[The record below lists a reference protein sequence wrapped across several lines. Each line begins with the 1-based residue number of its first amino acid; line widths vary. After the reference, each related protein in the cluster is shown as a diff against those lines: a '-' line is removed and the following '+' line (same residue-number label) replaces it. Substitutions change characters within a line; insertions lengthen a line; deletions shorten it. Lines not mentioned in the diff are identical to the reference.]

1 VTFGGTGYAFPG
13 RVQNRVP
20 LISKSVHPANVPK
33 HVRVCKDL
41 LGIFFGRT
49 HRELASQV
57 PLPPAFEVRLAAYGI
72 TPAIDEDRR
81 EIWALLDPEFD
92 AVMKDHVARVIEYAP
107 AYADNFKKNGAV
119 FLKAYRTYTTKLFL
133 EPFDEQWVADAEA
146 RAKFEIE
153 YQIDMRSRGVISR
166 SILSAASRIVAR
178 RHRFSGRK
186 VAHLCDVAMRVLLL
200 DAANAVACHTN
211 LGVHD
216 AKAKSDELAVAV
228 RDFGRAVNDVRTAI
242 VGAVKSLE
250 ETSHRLTSVAD
261 TAATQA
267 RTASTA
273 ADDTTISIGGTAA
286 ATTELLSSISEIRWR
301 ATKSAEMAHHSV
313 SHAKST
319 NATIRSLSQAVDKIG
334 SVVGLIS
341 DIAAQ
346 TNLLALNATI
356 EAARAGEAGRGFSVV
371 ASEVKSLAT
380 QTAKATDEIG
390 HQIALI
396 QEATQ
401 RAVDGIEG
409 TSTTIASIAS
419 IAEEVANSVDGQAAA
434 TDGIAESANR
444 ASANANTVAE
454 ALKTVADAIRRT
466 QSDAAAVLDL
476 SRNLTGRTTDLEAG
490 MNTLFTAAVH
500 HIEGA
505 KDFIVLK

>member
-1 VTFGGTGYAFPG
+1 
-13 RVQNRVP
+13 VP
-20 LISKSVHPANVPK
+20 I
-33 HVRVCKDL
+33 
-41 LGIFFGRT
+41 
-49 HRELASQV
+49 
-57 PLPPAFEVRLAAYGI
+57 PPAFESRLAAYGI
-72 TPAIDEDRR
+72 TPAIDADRR
-81 EIWALLDPEFD
+81 LIWALVEPEFD
-92 AVMKDHVARVIEYAP
+92 AVMKDHITRVIQYAP
-107 AYADNFKKNGAV
+107 TYADNFRKYEAA
-119 FLKAYRTYTTKLFL
+119 FLEAYRTYTIKLFL
-133 EPFDEQWVADAEA
+133 EPFDERWVADAEV

-153 YQIDMRSRGVISR
+153 HQVDMRSRGVISR
-166 SILSAASRIVAR
+166 SILSAACGIIAR
-178 RHRFSGRK
+178 RYRFSGRK
-186 VAHLCDVAMRVLLL
+186 VARLCDVAMRVLML
-200 DAANAVACHTN
+200 DAANAVACHTS

-216 AKAKSDELAVAV
+216 AKARSGELADAV
-228 RDFGRAVNDVRTAI
+228 RDFGQAVNDVRAAI
-242 VGAVKSLE
+242 AGATKSLE
-250 ETSHRLTSVAD
+250 ETSHRLTAVAD
-261 TAATQA
+261 ASATQT

-273 ADDTTISIGGTAA
+273 ADDMTSSIGGTAS
-286 ATTELLSSISEIRWR
+286 ATNELLSSISEIRWR

-313 SHAKST
+313 SHAEST

-380 QTAKATDEIG
+380 QTAKATDEIS

-396 QEATQ
+396 QEATR

-409 TSTTIASIAS
+409 TGKTIASIAE
-419 IAEEVANSVDGQAAA
+419 IAEEVANSVDRQAVA

-444 ASANANTVAE
+444 AAANAKTVAE

-466 QSDAAAVLDL
+466 QADAAAVLDL
-476 SRNLTGRTTDLEAG
+476 SRNLTGRTGDLEVG

-500 HIEGA
+500 HIEGV
-505 KDFIVLK
+505 KDFILLK